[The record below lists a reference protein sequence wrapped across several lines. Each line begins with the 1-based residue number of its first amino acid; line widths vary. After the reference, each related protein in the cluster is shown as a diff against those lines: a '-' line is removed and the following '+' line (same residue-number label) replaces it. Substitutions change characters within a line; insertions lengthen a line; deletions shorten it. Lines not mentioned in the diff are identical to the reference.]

1 MRVKLGDSIVGQDVV
16 HIPQCPPLWGP
27 FTVMVANGTVADGDR
42 YPANVLSVTE
52 RALVYRIDTV
62 LLPNPG
68 GNLSN

>member
-1 MRVKLGDSIVGQDVV
+1 M
-16 HIPQCPPLWGP
+16 
-27 FTVMVANGTVADGDR
+27 MVANGMVADGDR

-68 GNLSN
+68 GNQSN